1 LAIEKY
7 IRIFR
12 YMKEIFKF
20 VGNLILLYLVYQAF
34 KWVWNSGIVGK
45 IAIIIFFILG
55 LMNSFRPGGS
65 QSPLLKNHKVSYPN
79 YVHLV
84 E

>member
-1 LAIEKY
+1 MAIEEY

-12 YMKEIFKF
+12 YMKGFFKLI
-20 VGNLILLYLVYQAF
+20 GNLLLLYFVYQAF